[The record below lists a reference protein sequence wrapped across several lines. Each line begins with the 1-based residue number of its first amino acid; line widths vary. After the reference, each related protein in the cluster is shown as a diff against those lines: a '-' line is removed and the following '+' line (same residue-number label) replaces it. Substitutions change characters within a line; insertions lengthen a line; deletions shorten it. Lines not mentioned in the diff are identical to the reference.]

1 MYGGRFM
8 MRQKLFLI
16 PLIALVVVT
25 GLFAL
30 LPIYEASTVHTSVQ
44 TTALEVIRISSA
56 DAGSSTMTRNV
67 AVETITID
75 CNKDFLLTA
84 VQLDGTLDD
93 NADNFDIDAIT
104 LDSVTLEFEAALD
117 IHSAAGT
124 LDSELLGV
132 INNNQVEDAPLA
144 GGLSIPA
151 FGAGTNDIVFRTAGA
166 AAGADDTVNLFA
178 TILSSADAVCTINGS

>member
-16 PLIALVVVT
+16 PLFALVVVA
-25 GLFAL
+25 GMFAL
-30 LPIYEASTVHTSVQ
+30 LPIYEASTVHTTIQDSQ
-44 TTALEVIRISSA
+44 LEVIRISSA

-84 VQLDGTLDD
+84 VQLDGALD
-93 NADNFDIDAIT
+93 NGADEFDISQIT
-104 LDSVTLEFEAALD
+104 LDSVTLEFETVLG
-117 IHSAAGT
+117 IHEAAGT

-132 INNNQVEDAPLA
+132 INNSQGEDAPLA

-151 FGAGTNDIVFRTAGA
+151 FGAGTNDIVFTTAGV